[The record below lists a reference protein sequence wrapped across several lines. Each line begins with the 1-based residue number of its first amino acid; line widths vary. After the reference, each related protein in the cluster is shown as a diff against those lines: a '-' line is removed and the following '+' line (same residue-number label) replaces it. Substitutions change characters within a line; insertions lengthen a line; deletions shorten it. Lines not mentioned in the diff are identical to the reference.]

1 MNRKLKV
8 VELYSGVAR
17 TWEAF
22 RSWQRCQLGLLVD
35 IDQLAIDNYKDNYP
49 SVPYLKR
56 DLRWMKPSEI
66 EAKAGGRVDILLGC
80 PPCQGFS
87 DTGKRDPDD
96 PRNIHIDV
104 FGRFVRGLKPMAIA
118 MENVPLVV
126 NSRRFTRFTR
136 MLDSLRYQ
144 WTAQIVNA
152 AQYGSCQ
159 TRQRLL
165 LVAVHSDVKTPP
177 CIIAPTHGPK
187 GRYFSYQQQKLLPA
201 ERCETE
207 FLGITPA
214 SARVGSVITVNRSI
228 SGAIPV
234 PNVGQVLAGL
244 PGIGTADA
252 QALTHFPWPSSLQ
265 MRRRMSRVPEG
276 GRWRGGEDHFSHSYG
291 RLHRR
296 GLARTITTYFA
307 NAGSGRFWHP
317 VDDRPLTIREAAR
330 IQGFDDDFWFHG
342 PLAGIGRLVGNSLDN
357 AIAQVACGTVKACL
371 ES

>member
-1 MNRKLKV
+1 MRRYTV
-8 VELYSGVAR
+8 VELYAGIAR

-22 RSWQRCQLGLLVD
+22 RSWDRCKLSLLAD
-35 IDQLAIDNYKDNYP
+35 TNQLAADNYVDNYP
-49 SVPYLKR
+49 SAPYIKR
-56 DLRWMKPSEI
+56 NLLWMKPSEI
-66 EAKAGGRVDILLGC
+66 EGLVGGKVDILLGC

-96 PRNIHIDV
+96 PRNVHIDI
-104 FGRFVRGLKPMAIA
+104 FARFVSGLLPFAVA
-118 MENVPLVV
+118 MENVPLVA
-126 NSRRFTRFTR
+126 SSKRFMRFTRKLEEWGYR
-136 MLDSLRYQ
+136 

-165 LVAVHSDVKTPP
+165 LVAIHEVVKADPKIP
-177 CIIAPTHGPK
+177 EPTHGAN
-187 GRYFSYQQQKLLPA
+187 GRYFSYQRRKIIPA
-201 ERCETE
+201 VRCETE

-214 SARVGSVITVNRSI
+214 AHRVGSAMHVSKRVTGSESVPTLGRVI
-228 SGAIPV
+228 
-234 PNVGQVLAGL
+234 AGL
-244 PGIGTADA
+244 PPLGTVDA
-252 QALTHFPWPSSLQ
+252 EILSHTPWPSSPI
-265 MRRRMSRVPEG
+265 MRRRMANIPEG

-317 VDDRPLTIREAAR
+317 TENRPLTIREAAR
-330 IQGFDDDFWFHG
+330 IQGIEDAFWFHG
-342 PLAGIGRLVGNSLDN
+342 PMSGISELVGNALDA
-357 AIAQVACGTVKACL
+357 AIANVARKTVQECL